1 MTEHFVK
8 SLSSVD
14 FQVRNHHYEEALQLH
29 NYVKKLN
36 KKLPTVPIIEDIARN
51 VDNSVKLMLQ
61 QLLGQLRSPVQLPQC
76 LKVYILLTCNFS
88 ATPLNSVIHVVNMFA
103 LNTGHWISS

>member
-1 MTEHFVK
+1 M
-8 SLSSVD
+8 
-14 FQVRNHHYEEALQLH
+14 RNHHYEEALQLH

-76 LKVYILLTCNFS
+76 LKVDIFIVADSLVLYLLFFGYSIEFGYSCCE
-88 ATPLNSVIHVVNMFA
+88 
-103 LNTGHWISS
+103 